1 MLSRLT
7 DRTGVRHPEH
17 SGSKPTNIIKKLVFD
32 SLLGCDSFGRV
43 IGEQLSQQIYQGL
56 RSIGQQFI
64 ETNSLFLWKIELI
77 GAHVSGPAFKELNQG
92 GLGSAQHLIDLMD
105 LVKFPLSIK
114 KGVLGDHLKQ
124 HAAIPP
130 DIHLG
135 VIVAVSHEAFRGPV
149 PSRAD
154 VLSVGLLGIDTL
166 MSVYVPL
173 QLPKSASLMLSPEIS
188 TFSGLMSRW
197 KMPLL

>member
-1 MLSRLT
+1 
-7 DRTGVRHPEH
+7 
-17 SGSKPTNIIKKLVFD
+17 
-32 SLLGCDSFGRV
+32 
-43 IGEQLSQQIYQGL
+43 
-56 RSIGQQFI
+56 
-64 ETNSLFLWKIELI
+64 
-77 GAHVSGPAFKELNQG
+77 
-92 GLGSAQHLIDLMD
+92 MD

-114 KGVLGDHLKQ
+114 QGVLGDHLKQ
-124 HAAIPP
+124 HTTVPP
-130 DIHLG
+130 DIHLSV
-135 VIVAVSHEAFRGPV
+135 VITVSHETLRGPV

-197 KMPLL
+197 KIPLL